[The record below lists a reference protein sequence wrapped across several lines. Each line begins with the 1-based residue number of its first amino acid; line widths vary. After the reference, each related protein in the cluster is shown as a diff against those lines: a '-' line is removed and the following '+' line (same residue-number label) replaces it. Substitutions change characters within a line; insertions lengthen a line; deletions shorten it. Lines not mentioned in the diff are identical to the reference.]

1 MKSAESL
8 QRIPPSIPKRLVFC
22 HGDKGGVGKSTF
34 ARVLAEWYSANAIQW
49 QGFDTDA
56 TNGHLCRFYPANTVP
71 IILNEDGSIDQI
83 LNAVTGDRN
92 VLLVDLGARTG
103 DIIQRWCQE
112 TDLFTVKGELG
123 LAITICFLL
132 DPVKDSTSL
141 LKDVTDHFADHCSYV
156 LVKNQANGMRFSLY
170 DTSKTRKRLLN
181 ELEAVEVEL
190 PELLSV
196 TYQQVDEGNLSW
208 KAASEDTNLQL
219 AARQRVKGFL
229 KQAFA
234 QLEEVKSLLT
244 V

>member
-1 MKSAESL
+1 MKPSDSP
-8 QRIPPSIPKRLVFC
+8 QRTASPSPKRLVFC

-34 ARVLAEWYSANAIQW
+34 ARVLAEWYSDNAVQW

-56 TNGHLCRFYPANTVP
+56 TNGHLCRFYPAHTVP
-71 IILNEDGSIDQI
+71 VILSEDGSIDQI
-83 LNAVTGDRN
+83 LNAATGDRN

-112 TDLFTVKGELG
+112 TDLLSVKDELG

-141 LKDVTDHFADHCSYV
+141 LKEVTDHFADHCSYV
-156 LVKNQANGMRFSLY
+156 LVKNQANGLRFSLY
-170 DTSKTRKRLLN
+170 DGSNTRKRLLT
-181 ELEAVEVEL
+181 ELQAVEIEL
-190 PELLSV
+190 PELLSI
-196 TYQQVDEGNLSW
+196 TYQQVDEGNLGWS
-208 KAASEDTNLQL
+208 AASKNTKLQL

-234 QLEEVKSLLT
+234 QLEGVKGLLLA
-244 V
+244 

>member
-1 MKSAESL
+1 MKSAESP
-8 QRIPPSIPKRLVFC
+8 QRNPPSLPKRLVFC

-34 ARVLAEWYSANAIQW
+34 ARVLAEWYSVNDISW

-71 IILNEDGSIDQI
+71 IVLNEDGSIDQI
-83 LNAVTGDRN
+83 LNAVTGNRT

-103 DIIQRWCQE
+103 DIIQRWCEE
-112 TDLFTVKGELG
+112 TDLLTVKDELG

-170 DTSKTRKRLLN
+170 DTSKTRKRLLT
-181 ELEAVEVEL
+181 ELQAVEIEL
-190 PELLSV
+190 SELLSI

-208 KAASEDTNLQL
+208 KAATEDPTLQL

-234 QLEEVKSLLT
+234 QLEEVKSLLI

>member
-1 MKSAESL
+1 MKPTEATEQNEST
-8 QRIPPSIPKRLVFC
+8 PKKRMVFC

-34 ARVLAEWYSANAIQW
+34 ARVLAQWYTANGIQW

-71 IILNEDGSIDQI
+71 IILNEEGSIDQI
-83 LNAVTGDRN
+83 LNAVTGNRN

-103 DIIQRWCQE
+103 DIIQRWCEE
-112 TDLFTVKGELG
+112 TDLLTVKDELG

-141 LKDVTDHFADHCSYV
+141 LMDVSDHFADHCSYV
-156 LVKNQANGMRFSLY
+156 LVKNQANGLRFSLY

-181 ELEAVEVEL
+181 ELGAIEIEL
-190 PELLSV
+190 PELLSI

-208 KAASEDTNLQL
+208 KAATEDTSLQL